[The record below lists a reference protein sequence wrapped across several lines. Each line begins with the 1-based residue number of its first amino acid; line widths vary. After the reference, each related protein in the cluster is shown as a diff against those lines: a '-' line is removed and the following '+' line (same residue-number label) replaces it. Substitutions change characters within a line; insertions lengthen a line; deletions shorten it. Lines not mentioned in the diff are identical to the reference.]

1 MSDKQLL
8 LKGGVQMYRNIC
20 NKSGYMFFPPPSPH
34 LLIKMTQMLMTAFT
48 TGGTGRWDMTRN

>member
-8 LKGGVQMYRNIC
+8 LKDGVQMYRNIC
-20 NKSGYMFFPPPSPH
+20 NKSGYVFFAPPLH

-48 TGGTGRWDMTRN
+48 TGGTGHHDVTRN

>member
-1 MSDKQLL
+1 MSDKQLH

-20 NKSGYMFFPPPSPH
+20 NKSGYMFFPPPFPH

-48 TGGTGRWDMTRN
+48 TGGTGHRDVTLN